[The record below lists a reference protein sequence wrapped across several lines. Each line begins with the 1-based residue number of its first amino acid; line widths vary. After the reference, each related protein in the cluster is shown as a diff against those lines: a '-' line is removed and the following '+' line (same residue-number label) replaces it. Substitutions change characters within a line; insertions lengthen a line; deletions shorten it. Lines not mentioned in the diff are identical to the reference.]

1 MNLDL
6 MRFLQEAIYLE
17 KNMERM
23 QYISMI
29 KTVKEHSGFHYL
41 MIEMQLHTLI
51 LLKLNIF
58 VWKYKKIRDKSL
70 LTIYLEYNIMNLLC
84 VDFIISLSGIY
95 A

>member
-29 KTVKEHSGFHYL
+29 KIVKEHSGFHYL

-51 LLKLNIF
+51 LLELNIF
-58 VWKYKKIRDKSL
+58 VWKYKKKSE
-70 LTIYLEYNIMNLLC
+70 INHYSQSI
-84 VDFIISLSGIY
+84 
-95 A
+95 

>member
-23 QYISMI
+23 QYISII
-29 KTVKEHSGFHYL
+29 KIVKEDSGFHYL

-58 VWKYKKIRDKSL
+58 VWKYKKNQR
-70 LTIYLEYNIMNLLC
+70 
-84 VDFIISLSGIY
+84 
-95 A
+95 